1 MQHQSI
7 EAQKNTNEYRV
18 IMPNGIIGFNDIK
31 HYILSELN
39 NPFWELMS
47 VEDNTIKFI
56 MMELPDLTLGN
67 ISYEK
72 TDFTNILSAVDLGI
86 NDVKVY
92 TIISIDSNDGGTKSM
107 TINMRA
113 PFVYHPA
120 SYRGWQLVLA
130 DPKYPIAQV
139 I

>member
-1 MQHQSI
+1 MQYQSF
-7 EAQKNTNEYRV
+7 ETTNIPSEHRV
-18 IMPNGIIGFNDIK
+18 IMPNGIIGFNDLK

-39 NPFWELMS
+39 DPFWELKS

-56 MMELPDLTLGN
+56 MMELPNLVLGG
-67 ISYEK
+67 ISYTE

-86 NDVKVY
+86 NDVKIY
-92 TIISIDSNDGGTKSM
+92 TIISIDTNDDGTKSM
-107 TINMRA
+107 TVNMRA
-113 PFVYHPA
+113 PFVYHPI

>member
-18 IMPNGIIGFNDIK
+18 IMPNGIIGFNDLK

-39 NPFWELMS
+39 DPFWELTS

-72 TDFTNILSAVDLGI
+72 ADFTNILSAVDLGI

-92 TIISIDSNDGGTKSM
+92 TIISIDSSDDGTKSM
-107 TINMRA
+107 TVNMRA
-113 PFVYHPA
+113 PFVYNPA